1 MAIEL
6 VVNDDSIDLTFTGFD
21 RFLALSKGMHL
32 PINEITDARVAT
44 VVEMRKDLGWRV
56 GGGYWPGR
64 MATGH
69 FTWKG
74 RQRYRQLWSVYRE
87 GEVLVIDTTRK
98 NPARIVVQ
106 HPYRHDLA
114 WLIAERIPPRPTAVS
129 DEVSEPMYDR
139 EDGQPAE

>member
-44 VVEMRKDLGWRV
+44 VGEMKKALGWRV

-87 GEVLVIDTTRK
+87 SEVLVIDTTRK
-98 NPARIVVQ
+98 NPARIVLQ

-114 WLIAERIPPRPTAVS
+114 WLIAERIPPRPVPEA
-129 DEVSEPMYDR
+129 MYDH
-139 EDGQPAE
+139 EHEPPAE